1 MFENFFPDRNIINP
15 LPYPQ
20 GKSGAYTADNP
31 IIKNAYPDSDYST
44 LMLEYPIEDKCGNTL
59 PIGFYEVS
67 LSEAKES
74 NGDVT
79 TAGIIS
85 AIKIIKTRKKGES
98 MAFIKLFD
106 ETDEMEIT
114 IFPSLFAKSIQ
125 KLEKNNIIYVIG
137 HNDRHESEK
146 ESFVAEKIEN
156 LEE

>member
-1 MFENFFPDRNIINP
+1 MILDDTLENQKNYFVEKDDP
-15 LPYPQ
+15 LE
-20 GKSGAYTADNP
+20 NL
-31 IIKNAYPDSDYST
+31 N
-44 LMLEYPIEDKCGNTL
+44 LEYEALGLMISDSPLKYKKDILRKL
-59 PIGFYEVS
+59 HSVS
-67 LSEAKES
+67 LTEAKES

-137 HNDRHESEK
+137 HYDRHESEK